1 MELRA
6 EEKIALGPFW
16 VVYWSCRTMKC
27 WVSGAFVVCC
37 PRALQMDHEK
47 GLWRELSPTGLNRL
61 ASPGRLC
68 KPNPH
73 LKASHYLPS
82 IAVTQAKGNISPS
95 CVYQTEFG
103 EVTFTF
109 NSFSNSVPW
118 YVISTNTLD
127 SRWSSYC
134 ILKIN
139 GPCYWF
145 MKGNPSVPW
154 GISQDV
160 PNNPELKSVK
170 HRKACSG
177 KRPGHPWTSVNKI
190 CGWS

>member
-1 MELRA
+1 
-6 EEKIALGPFW
+6 
-16 VVYWSCRTMKC
+16 MKC
-27 WVSGAFVVCC
+27 WVSGAFIVCC
-37 PRALQMDHEK
+37 PRLLQMDNEK
-47 GLWRELSPTGLNRL
+47 GLWRELSPTGLNQL
-61 ASPGRLC
+61 TSPGRLC

-73 LKASHYLPS
+73 LKASYYPPS
-82 IAVTQAKGNISPS
+82 IAVTQAKGNISSS

-127 SRWSSYC
+127 SRWNSYC

-145 MKGNPSVPW
+145 TKGNPSFPW
-154 GISQDV
+154 GISQGV
-160 PNNPELKSVK
+160 PSNPELKSEK

-177 KRPGHPWTSVNKI
+177 KRPGHPWTSVSKI

>member
-1 MELRA
+1 
-6 EEKIALGPFW
+6 
-16 VVYWSCRTMKC
+16 
-27 WVSGAFVVCC
+27 
-37 PRALQMDHEK
+37 MDNEK
-47 GLWRELSPTGLNRL
+47 GRSRELSPTGLNQL
-61 ASPGRLC
+61 NSPVRLC

-118 YVISTNTLD
+118 YVISTNTLN
-127 SRWSSYC
+127 SRWSLYYV
-134 ILKIN
+134 LKIN
-139 GPCYWF
+139 GSCYWF

-154 GISQDV
+154 GNSQGV
-160 PNNPELKSVK
+160 PSNPGLKSGK
-170 HRKACSG
+170 HRKALSG
-177 KRPGHPWTSVNKI
+177 KRPGHP
-190 CGWS
+190 